1 MTRKSRNAAVLK
13 KIDGIE
19 RELAIL
25 KRDVIHNLVAS
36 RAPRKMK
43 PSLFGSVRGGD
54 VTEKMIL
61 ESKHNLFRKLN
72 NQ

>member
-1 MTRKSRNAAVLK
+1 MTRKSNNTVVLK

-19 RELAIL
+19 RELAKL

-36 RAPRKMK
+36 GTLRKMK

-54 VTEKMIL
+54 VTEKMIQ

-72 NQ
+72 NL

>member
-1 MTRKSRNAAVLK
+1 MTRKSNNTAVLK

-19 RELAIL
+19 RELAKL

-36 RAPRKMK
+36 GTPKKMK

-54 VTEKMIL
+54 VTEKMIQ
-61 ESKHNLFRKLN
+61 ESKYNLFRKLN
-72 NQ
+72 NL